1 MQLLCWLMWFIV
13 TTSAEVNPNFWN
25 CSWRLRAV
33 RTVFSFSAIRESFLP
48 IWKFQISYAWPLAPQ
63 QLLRGLLVLLS
74 SFPCHWCLILK
85 IVLGLKLRHSRCVRN
100 NKMVQESRVKTQLR
114 RYSNVLY
121 HLIVSDTTGM
131 SQLKIPRG
139 EFLVLDN
146 DELCD
151 ET

>member
-1 MQLLCWLMWFIV
+1 V
-13 TTSAEVNPNFWN
+13 TDYDGHRFGCGWVTEHMFMNS
-25 CSWRLRAV
+25 
-33 RTVFSFSAIRESFLP
+33 
-48 IWKFQISYAWPLAPQ
+48 K
-63 QLLRGLLVLLS
+63 RG
-74 SFPCHWCLILK
+74 
-85 IVLGLKLRHSRCVRN
+85 